1 MAHVPG
7 GEHGAFVRPPLSTA
21 DWLRAEFSTA
31 DWLRIYSSTAD
42 WLRALSST
50 ADWLRL
56 ELSTA
61 DWLRLE
67 FLQIVHPLIFA
78 VAGRATTTAPRT
90 RVLVMLPNECLG

>member
-31 DWLRIYSSTAD
+31 DWLR
-42 WLRALSST
+42 ALS
-50 ADWLRL
+50 
-56 ELSTA
+56 STA